1 MKPAFPASRLLA
13 ALAAAATFGLLAPT
27 ASAAPAVAKSAP
39 AAPVSAAPASAANA
53 IQRSLVQVQLP
64 ELKLLRQDGKSLG
77 LRQALDDGRPVL
89 LNFTYTSCS
98 SICPVSA
105 QVFAQVREQLG
116 ADRERVHL
124 VSVSIDA
131 AFDTVPRLAEYVAK
145 LGSGN
150 SWSFFT
156 GHEVD
161 SLAVQKAF
169 GAYRGDKMNHV
180 PLTYLRGAPGQPWIR
195 LEGLVGPD
203 QLLGEVRRLL
213 PPAAAATS
221 SATSATSAGPAGRPP
236 SGG

>member
-1 MKPAFPASRLLA
+1 MKSVLLLSRRLTAMA
-13 ALAAAATFGLLAPT
+13 AVAAFGLVVPA
-27 ASAAPAVAKSAP
+27 AIAAPAVP
-39 AAPVSAAPASAANA
+39 AAAKPAPAANA
-53 IQRSLVQVQLP
+53 IQRSVMQVQLP
-64 ELKLLRQDGKSLG
+64 DLKLLRQDGKSLG
-77 LRQALDDGRPVL
+77 LRQALDDGRPVV

-105 QVFAQVREQLG
+105 QVFAQVRDKLG

-131 AFDTVPRLAEYVAK
+131 AFDTVPRLADYVAK
-145 LGSGN
+145 LGSGTT
-150 SWSFFT
+150 WSFFT
-156 GHEVD
+156 GHEAD

-180 PLTYLRGAPGQPWIR
+180 PLTYLRAAPGQPWVR

-213 PPAAAATS
+213 LPAAAP
-221 SATSATSAGPAGRPP
+221 ATSATSVDPIGRP
-236 SGG
+236 SAGT